1 MTGIKNIREREMI
14 EHNLN
19 DKHKTSIKVFI
30 ARALIEI
37 GKKHLEMSSNPDM
50 AGMLQKGLEIAVVDS
65 ELNNDKLENWGEFL
79 TKTMEI
85 WTEESLPV
93 PTEQRV
99 RINRQYINAAVKDI
113 EQAALA
119 ENNVGMK
126 NIIKEIK
133 KVINEEQNLLK
144 QAKAQKVI
152 KKLEVIRKSGDR
164 TPYIFQLGERTDKQ
178 NLEIIEGQEER
189 ARKLCIAFALSQNPS
204 VFNTPYRQEDR
215 NSLED
220 SRAAIW
226 LEVIKETT
234 INGET
239 IDQEAAKDIFH
250 SLCNGIKK
258 DRESDRRLSK
268 CRDVAKVLGALE
280 IVALPTVV
288 CLVVDPLLILRH
300 TPPIT
305 PPVIA
310 LAFTALISVT
320 IYVLFFKEPIV
331 ATVIEEVA
339 KQKIDKTLQASCI
352 TDLERP

>member
-50 AGMLQKGLEIAVVDS
+50 AGMLKKGLEIAVVNG
-65 ELNNDKLENWGEFL
+65 ELDKDKLENRGEFL
-79 TKTMEI
+79 TKIMEI
-85 WTEESLPV
+85 WTEKSLPV
-93 PTEQRV
+93 PTKQRV
-99 RINRQYINAAVKDI
+99 NINRQYINAAVKEI
-113 EQAALA
+113 EQTSLA
-119 ENNVGMK
+119 
-126 NIIKEIK
+126 NIIEEIK

-152 KKLEVIRKSGDR
+152 KKLEFIRKSGDR

-178 NLEIIEGQEER
+178 NLEIIEGQEEG

-204 VFNTPYRQEDR
+204 VFDTPYRHEDR

-234 INGET
+234 INAAT

-258 DRESDRRLSK
+258 DMESDRRLSK

-331 ATVIEEVA
+331 ATVIEEVT